1 MGTIHC
7 SFVPHGAG
15 GFFFLWG
22 MAPPQA
28 EGARRRALAP
38 HPDVLP
44 PEALYPLLRGVPQVG
59 AVACTIPMPEPGRG
73 FVPAKVHGLALAPAA
88 AAQWLLDLDDAF
100 AGQPFKPGQSLR
112 AWSAAAKLLLEL
124 LSRGRFVPML
134 RAEAGCLSADW
145 HLVAPEPAD
154 SVRLA
159 QLARTMPDVC
169 RAVVPP
175 DRNHKQYKP
184 PTAADLLGQFMRTAA
199 GALIRHF
206 LEGVPDRPSERTA
219 GSSAAQNW
227 LLALTGQ
234 EGRDLPPGLPD
245 ATALYQAVDEWVAP
259 VSGERGHAAL
269 RTGLRLHPPGLE
281 TGEDEWSVELFIQLD
296 GEPPARASA
305 RTVWDA
311 LGGDLDLGGQRV
323 RHPEQ
328 RILQDLPTLVRLFPP
343 LEPLRHEPA
352 PERLELR
359 VDAVT
364 HLLRE
369 GASTLQEAGFP
380 VLLPEGLVRPAGLS
394 AKMTVKPASAKESKF
409 GLNNLVEVDWDLAL
423 GGLSLDLDELRALA
437 LQKKALV
444 EYQGRWVQVDPDAL
458 GRALKHIEGYK
469 KPVPLRRALTAA
481 LRRETGSEEEAG
493 ARAKPAPAIKVEATK
508 ATGWVADL
516 LTRLQEP
523 AAIETV
529 GQPNGLKATLRP
541 YQQRGL
547 DWLAFLRRYG
557 MGACLAD
564 DMGLGKTIQLIAL
577 LLYEREQRWNTS
589 PTLLV
594 CPVSLVG
601 NWRREI
607 GKFAP
612 GLKVLVHHGA
622 GRSTD
627 NAEFA
632 ARARQHDVVITTY
645 TLVARDEG
653 ALQAVNWAGVVCDE
667 AQALKNTGTQHAKV
681 LHRLDSEYRLALTGT
696 PVENHL
702 GDLWALFHF
711 LNPGFLGGLEEFRKL
726 FALPIERF
734 RDEEAA
740 AKLRRLVQPMI
751 LRRLKSDKTVIADLP
766 DKLEMATHVNLTVEQ
781 AALYEAAVQETLEKA
796 GEAAGIARHGAVL
809 AGLTKLKQICN
820 HPACLSGDQGPLEG
834 RSGKLDRMVEM
845 LEEALSEGDR
855 ALIFTQFTSFGRR
868 LQQYLAR
875 RLGTTVFFLDGS
887 TPRSERDSLV
897 QRFQA
902 GEASI
907 FVLSLKAGGVGITLT
922 AANRV
927 FHFDR
932 WWNPAVEDQAT
943 DRAYRIG
950 QQEQV
955 LVHKLVTA
963 GTLEERIDELLTE
976 KREISGQVVGT
987 GEAWLG
993 DLSTEELRGLIKL
1006 EKEVT

>member
-1 MGTIHC
+1 
-7 SFVPHGAG
+7 
-15 GFFFLWG
+15 
-22 MAPPQA
+22 
-28 EGARRRALAP
+28 
-38 HPDVLP
+38 
-44 PEALYPLLRGVPQVG
+44 
-59 AVACTIPMPEPGRG
+59 
-73 FVPAKVHGLALAPAA
+73 
-88 AAQWLLDLDDAF
+88 
-100 AGQPFKPGQSLR
+100 
-112 AWSAAAKLLLEL
+112 
-124 LSRGRFVPML
+124 
-134 RAEAGCLSADW
+134 CLSADW
-145 HLVAPEPAD
+145 QLVAPEPAD
-154 SVRLA
+154 NERLA
-159 QLARTMPDVC
+159 LLARALPDVC
-169 RAVVPP
+169 RAIVPP
-175 DRNHKQYKP
+175 DRNHKTYKP
-184 PTAADLLGQFMRTAA
+184 AGAAVLLGQFMATSA

-206 LEGVPDRPSERTA
+206 LEGAPDRPLERTV

-234 EGRDLPPGLPD
+234 ESRDLPPGLPD
-245 ATALYQAVDEWVAP
+245 ATALYQAVDQWVAP

-269 RTGLRLHPPGLE
+269 RTGIRLHPPSLE
-281 TGEDEWSVELFIQLD
+281 TGEDEWIAELFLQLD

-305 RTVWDA
+305 GVVWDA
-311 LGGDLDLGGQRV
+311 MGGDLDLGGQRV

-328 RILQDLPTLVRLFPP
+328 RILADLPTLVRLFPA
-343 LEPLRHEPA
+343 LEPLRREPA
-352 PERLELR
+352 PERLELK
-359 VDAVT
+359 VEDVT
-364 HLLRE
+364 NLLRE
-369 GASTLQEAGFP
+369 GVFALQEAGFP
-380 VLLPEGLVRPAGLS
+380 VLLPEGLVRPAALS
-394 AKMTVKPASAKESKF
+394 AKMTVKPAKGTESKF
-409 GLNNLVEVDWDLAL
+409 GLNSLVEVDWDLAL
-423 GGLSLDLDELRALA
+423 GHLALDLDQLRALA

-444 EYQGRWVQVDPDAL
+444 EYQGRWVQVDPEAL

-469 KPVPLRRALTAA
+469 KPVPLRRALSAA
-481 LRRETGSEEEAG
+481 LRKETGAG
-493 ARAKPAPAIKVEATK
+493 EGGTKGATVQVEATR

-516 LTRLQEP
+516 LERLQEP
-523 AAIETV
+523 ASIETV
-529 GQPNGLKATLRP
+529 GQPAGLKATLRP

-577 LLYEREQRWNTS
+577 LLHEREKGVTAN

-601 NWRREI
+601 NWRREMQ
-607 GKFAP
+607 KFAP
-612 GLKVLVHHGA
+612 GLRVLVHHGA
-622 GRSTD
+622 GRATD
-627 NAEFA
+627 DAEFA
-632 ARARQHDVVITTY
+632 ARARQHDVVVTTY

-653 ALQAVNWAGVVCDE
+653 ALQAVDWAGVVCDE
-667 AQALKNTGTQHAKV
+667 AQHLKNTGTQHAKV
-681 LHRLDSEYRLALTGT
+681 LHRLQSEYRLALTGT

-711 LNPGFLGGLEEFRKL
+711 LNPGFLGSFEEFRKS

-734 RDEEAA
+734 RDETAA
-740 AKLRRLVQPMI
+740 AKLRSLVQPMI
-751 LRRLKSDKTVIADLP
+751 LRRLKSDKSVIKDLP

-796 GEAAGIARHGAVL
+796 GEAAGLARHGAVL
-809 AGLTKLKQICN
+809 SGLTKLKQICN
-820 HPACLSGDQGPLEG
+820 HPACLSDDNGPLEG

-845 LEEALSEGDR
+845 LEESLAEGDR

-868 LQQYLAR
+868 LHQYLAR
-875 RLGTTVFFLDGS
+875 RLGVPVFFLDGS

-902 GEASI
+902 GEAPI
-907 FVLSLKAGGVGITLT
+907 FVLSLKAGGVGLTLT

-976 KREISGQVVGT
+976 KRQISGQVIST

-993 DLSTEELRGLIKL
+993 DLSTDELRELIRF
-1006 EKEVT
+1006 EKEG